1 MGFLEDMNR
10 VEAVNDKGRPRPQV
24 RQPHDPALVVGFVVF
39 MCLIGLALL
48 TGPKVISSGD
58 AVIIAS
64 WIIGIVVMFA
74 VLKLFTIAT
83 TLKEILAEMRKTSDA
98 K

>member
-10 VEAVNDKGRPRPQV
+10 VEAVSDKGRPKPQV
-24 RQPHDPALVVGFVVF
+24 KQPHDPAVVIGFVVF

-48 TGPKVISSGD
+48 TGSKAISSAE
-58 AVIIAS
+58 AVMIAI

-83 TLKEILAEMRKTSDA
+83 TLKEILAEMRKASNA

>member
-10 VEAVNDKGRPRPQV
+10 VEAVSDKGRPKPQV
-24 RQPHDPALVVGFVVF
+24 KQPHDPALVIGFVVF
-39 MCLIGLALL
+39 MCLICLALL
-48 TGPKVISSGD
+48 TGSRAISSAE
-58 AVIIAS
+58 AVMIAS

-83 TLKEILAEMRKTSDA
+83 TLKEILAEMRKASNA